1 MKYID
6 YKNMKDFYTVDEVCR
21 LFEMEMI
28 ELQRYS
34 EKYKIHPQEDQYGN
48 WGGSAN
54 KWCASCTITSTKSS
68 ATSRITGR
76 TIPGG
81 TIDPKG
87 SAARG
92 TE

>member
-6 YKNMKDFYTVDEVCR
+6 YKNMKDFYTIAEVCR

-48 WGGSAN
+48 WGFRKQKSIRQSGDSLYSQSYDHFCRAAG
-54 KWCASCTITSTKSS
+54 CRQPASCI
-68 ATSRITGR
+68 
-76 TIPGG
+76 
-81 TIDPKG
+81 
-87 SAARG
+87 
-92 TE
+92 